1 VEQFRKMFSK
11 TCEYAIRAVLFIAQ
25 KSEDGSKVGIRE
37 IAKGIDSP
45 EHFIAKILQDL
56 SRKGLVQ
63 SQKGPS
69 GGFYLDKTSLHATLA
84 DVVRVVDGDKIFS
97 GCALGLKQCSE
108 IKPCPLHHEFKKI
121 REDILRFLQSAKL
134 GEFNRQLEQDLFFLK
149 R

>member
-1 VEQFRKMFSK
+1 MFSK
-11 TCEYAIRAVLFIAQ
+11 ACEYAIRAILFVAQ
-25 KSEDGSKVGIRE
+25 KSRDGAKVGIRE

-56 SRKGLVQ
+56 SRKGIIL

-69 GGFYLDKTSLHATLA
+69 GGFYLDERSLKTPLA
-84 DVVRVVDGDKIFS
+84 DIVRLVDGDEIFT

-108 IKPCPLHHEFKKI
+108 AKPCPLHHEFKKI
-121 REDILRFLQSAKL
+121 REDLSHLLQNTTV
-134 GEFNRQLEQDLFFLK
+134 GEFSTQLDKNRLFLK

>member
-1 VEQFRKMFSK
+1 MFSK

-25 KSEDGSKVGIRE
+25 RTSEGSRVGIRE

-56 SRKGLVQ
+56 SRKGVIQ
-63 SQKGPS
+63 SQKGPA
-69 GGFYLDKTSLHATLA
+69 GGFYLDKSSLNATLA
-84 DVVRVVDGDKIFS
+84 DVVRIVDGDKIFS

-108 IKPCPLHHEFKKI
+108 SKPCPLHHEFKKI
-121 REDILRFLQSAKL
+121 RENILKVLQSARL
-134 GEFNRQLEQDLFFLK
+134 GEFNSEIEKNLYFLK

>member
-1 VEQFRKMFSK
+1 MFSK
-11 TCEYAIRAVLFIAQ
+11 ACEYAIRAVLFVAQ
-25 KSEDGSKVGIRE
+25 KSKAGAKVGIKE

-56 SRKGLVQ
+56 SRKGILL

-69 GGFYLDKTSLHATLA
+69 GGFYLDERSMRTPLA
-84 DVVRVVDGDKIFS
+84 DIVRLVDGDGIFT

-108 IKPCPLHHEFKKI
+108 TKPCPLHHEFKKM
-121 REDILRFLQSAKL
+121 REDLSHLLQNTTV
-134 GEFNRQLEQDLFFLK
+134 GEFSTQLDKNRLFLK

>member
-1 VEQFRKMFSK
+1 MFSK
-11 TCEYAIRAVLFIAQ
+11 ACEYAIRALLFIAQ
-25 KSEDGSKVGIRE
+25 KTEGGSKIGIKE

-56 SRKGLVQ
+56 SRKGLVH

-69 GGFYLDKTSLHATLA
+69 GGFYLDQSSLNASLA
-84 DVVRVVDGDKIFS
+84 DIVRVVDGDSIFS

-108 IKPCPLHHEFKKI
+108 VKPCPLHHEFKKI
-121 REDILRFLQSAKL
+121 RDSMSHMLQTARL
-134 GEFNRQLEQDLFFLK
+134 GEFNHQLEKSKLFLK

>member
-1 VEQFRKMFSK
+1 MFTK

-25 KSEDGSKVGIRE
+25 KSADGTKIGIRE

-63 SQKGPS
+63 SQKGPA
-69 GGFYLDKTSLHATLA
+69 GGFYLDKASLNATLA
-84 DVVRVVDGDKIFS
+84 DVVRIVDGDKIFT

-108 IKPCPLHHEFKKI
+108 TKPCPLHPEFKKI
-121 REDILRFLQSAKL
+121 REQILHLLQSARL
-134 GEFNRQLEQDLFFLK
+134 GEFNRQLEKNLFFLK